1 MKLPYRILALDDD
14 EHALEGITEL
24 LRESGYTVTP
34 TSNYES
40 AKSLVGAEE
49 FDLLVTDVHLRGFNG
64 LHLVMQCR
72 RDSPEMAMIIMTG
85 YDEPLMELEA
95 TRYNAEFLR
104 KPIRPDEFLDG
115 VARALSRVRRQ
126 RRWPRKHVIGG
137 FRVKAYGHPAAVMDV
152 CYGGLR
158 LEMSASMPLPDT
170 FDIEVSGIG
179 LRLEVAPV
187 WASASARAG
196 AVVCGAALSSQETPE
211 ARTWRTI
218 VDRLT
223 A

>member
-1 MKLPYRILALDDD
+1 MKLRYRILALDDD
-14 EHALEGITEL
+14 EHALDGITEL
-24 LRESGYTVTP
+24 LRESGYHVTP
-34 TSNYES
+34 ASTYES
-40 AKSLVGAEE
+40 AKQLVGTES
-49 FDLLVTDVHLRGFNG
+49 FDLLVTDVHLRGYNG

-72 RDSPEMAMIIMTG
+72 RDSPDMAVMIMTG
-85 YDEPLMELEA
+85 YDEPLLELEA
-95 TRYNAEFLR
+95 SRYNAELVR
-104 KPIRPDEFLDG
+104 KPIQPSQFLDG
-115 VARALSRVRRQ
+115 IARALSGVRRQ
-126 RRWPRKHVIGG
+126 RRWPRKRVVGG

-158 LEMSASMPLPDT
+158 LEMATTMPLPDT
-170 FDIEVSGIG
+170 FDVEVSGIG

-187 WASASARAG
+187 WAYPSGQGDS
-196 AVVCGAALSSQETPE
+196 VVCGAALSSDETPE